1 MNARGPAN
9 WKPAEL
15 TMNSTIPTKMTTRS
29 NDVSVRARSTGA
41 TSSETMARSSRTA
54 IPHPF
59 QPRDEAADESRGSRR
74 PYLTEAVRN
83 VATPRPAVKP
93 SYHRGGPALARGE
106 RPQGPVREADVT
118 TELLVVGGERQRAAE
133 SGTLNVIEPGTG
145 APMAEVAEA
154 GPEDAR
160 RAVDVALRAF
170 EEGPWPRTSATERG
184 RVLLRAS
191 VLVRERLEDLARL
204 EARNVGKPIGDA
216 RDEIGIVADTLEYW
230 GGAAN
235 KILGETVPVQDPG
248 LDVTLREPVGVCA
261 LITPWNFPLV
271 IATWKIAP
279 ALACGNTIIVKPAS
293 YTPLSALRL
302 ADILVEAGL
311 PPGAISVLPGPG
323 SAVGNALV
331 TAPRVNKVG
340 FTGSTE
346 VGSKIM
352 ALAARNITRVSLE
365 LGGKSANVVF
375 ADADMDTAIE
385 RSVWSVFGNTGQ
397 DCCARSRVFVEQSAY
412 DDVVAAM
419 AKRTDELRVGPP
431 LAEETELGPMISAG
445 QRETS
450 LEYLEIG
457 QKEGARLVT
466 GGDIPQGAGG
476 EGGFYLRPAVLAD
489 VRNDTRVAQEEIF
502 GPVACLI
509 PFDTEKE
516 AIRLANETEYGL
528 SGSIWTRDLGRAI
541 RVAKA
546 IRTGV
551 ISVNSSHSVHTE
563 APFGGYKRSGI
574 GREMGMHA
582 VNLYTEVKNVYF
594 SEA

>member
-1 MNARGPAN
+1 M
-9 WKPAEL
+9 
-15 TMNSTIPTKMTTRS
+15 
-29 NDVSVRARSTGA
+29 
-41 TSSETMARSSRTA
+41 
-54 IPHPF
+54 
-59 QPRDEAADESRGSRR
+59 
-74 PYLTEAVRN
+74 
-83 VATPRPAVKP
+83 
-93 SYHRGGPALARGE
+93 
-106 RPQGPVREADVT
+106 T
-118 TELLVVGGERQRAAE
+118 TELLVLGGEGRPAAE
-133 SGTLNVIEPGTG
+133 GKTFAVIEPGTG
-145 APMAEVAEA
+145 APMTEVAEA

-160 RAVDVALRAF
+160 RAVDVAVRAF
-170 EEGPWPRTSATERG
+170 DEGPWPSTPATLRG

-191 VLVRERLEDLARL
+191 GMVRDRLEELARL
-204 EARNVGKPIGDA
+204 EARNAGKPIRDA
-216 RDEIGIVADTLEYW
+216 RDEIEIVADTLEYW

-235 KILGETVPVQDPG
+235 KIFGETVPIQDPG

-271 IATWKIAP
+271 ISTWKIAP
-279 ALACGNTIIVKPAS
+279 ALACGNTIVVKPAS
-293 YTPLSALRL
+293 YTPLSVLRL
-302 ADILVEAGL
+302 AEILVEAGL
-311 PPGAISVLPGPG
+311 PADAISVLPGPG

-331 TAPRVNKVG
+331 ADPRVNKVG

-352 ALAARNITRVSLE
+352 ALAARNVTRVSLE

-375 ADADMDTAIE
+375 ADADMDTAVE

-397 DCCARSRVFVEQSAY
+397 DCCARSRVLVERSAY
-412 DDVVAAM
+412 DEVVAAM

-431 LAEETELGPMISAG
+431 LEEETELGPMISAG

-466 GGDIPQGAGG
+466 GGDIPQVAGG

-502 GPVACLI
+502 GPVASLI
-509 PFDTEKE
+509 AFDTEEE
-516 AIRLANETEYGL
+516 AIRMANETEYGL

>member
-1 MNARGPAN
+1 M
-9 WKPAEL
+9 
-15 TMNSTIPTKMTTRS
+15 
-29 NDVSVRARSTGA
+29 
-41 TSSETMARSSRTA
+41 
-54 IPHPF
+54 
-59 QPRDEAADESRGSRR
+59 
-74 PYLTEAVRN
+74 
-83 VATPRPAVKP
+83 
-93 SYHRGGPALARGE
+93 
-106 RPQGPVREADVT
+106 T
-118 TELLVVGGERQRAAE
+118 TELLVLGGEGRPAAE
-133 SGTLNVIEPGTG
+133 GRTFGVIEPGTG
-145 APMAEVAEA
+145 APMAEVSEA

-160 RAVDVALRAF
+160 RAVDVAVRAF
-170 EEGPWPRTSATERG
+170 DEGPWPRTSATARG

-191 VLVRERLEDLARL
+191 MLVRERLEDLARL
-204 EARNVGKPIGDA
+204 EARNAGKPIRDA

-235 KILGETVPVQDPG
+235 KIFGETVPIQDPG

-271 IATWKIAP
+271 ISTWKIAP
-279 ALACGNTIIVKPAS
+279 ALACGNTIVVKPAS
-293 YTPLSALRL
+293 YTPLSVLRL
-302 ADILVEAGL
+302 AEILVEAGL
-311 PPGAISVLPGPG
+311 PAEAISVLPGPG

-331 TAPRVNKVG
+331 TDPRVNKVG

-375 ADADMDTAIE
+375 ADADMDTAVE

-397 DCCARSRVFVEQSAY
+397 DCCARSRVFVERSAY

-431 LAEETELGPMISAG
+431 LEEETELGPMISAG

-466 GGDIPQGAGG
+466 GGDIPQLVGG

-509 PFDTEKE
+509 PFDTEDD

>member
-1 MNARGPAN
+1 M
-9 WKPAEL
+9 
-15 TMNSTIPTKMTTRS
+15 
-29 NDVSVRARSTGA
+29 
-41 TSSETMARSSRTA
+41 
-54 IPHPF
+54 
-59 QPRDEAADESRGSRR
+59 
-74 PYLTEAVRN
+74 
-83 VATPRPAVKP
+83 
-93 SYHRGGPALARGE
+93 
-106 RPQGPVREADVT
+106 T
-118 TELLVVGGERQRAAE
+118 TELLVLGGEGRPAAE
-133 SGTLNVIEPGTG
+133 GKTFGVIEPGTG
-145 APMAEVAEA
+145 APMADVAEA

-160 RAVDVALRAF
+160 RAVEVAVRAF
-170 EEGPWPRTSATERG
+170 DEGPWPRTSATLRG

-191 VLVRERLEDLARL
+191 AMVRERLEDLARV

-235 KILGETVPVQDPG
+235 KIFGETVPIQDPG

-271 IATWKIAP
+271 ISTWKIAP
-279 ALACGNTIIVKPAS
+279 ALGCGNTIVVKPAS
-293 YTPLSALRL
+293 YTPLSVLRL
-302 ADILVEAGL
+302 AEILVEAGL
-311 PPGAISVLPGPG
+311 PPEAISVLPGPG

-331 TAPRVNKVG
+331 TDPRVNKVG

-375 ADADMDTAIE
+375 ADADMDMAVE

-397 DCCARSRVFVEQSAY
+397 DCCARSRVFVERSAY

-431 LAEETELGPMISAG
+431 LEEETELGPMISAG

-466 GGDIPQGAGG
+466 GGDIPQVAGG

-509 PFDTEKE
+509 PFDSEEE

>member
-1 MNARGPAN
+1 
-9 WKPAEL
+9 
-15 TMNSTIPTKMTTRS
+15 MTTKLL
-29 NDVSVRARSTGA
+29 VLGG
-41 TSSETMARSSRTA
+41 E
-54 IPHPF
+54 
-59 QPRDEAADESRGSRR
+59 G
-74 PYLTEAVRN
+74 
-83 VATPRPAVKP
+83 RPA
-93 SYHRGGPALARGE
+93 
-106 RPQGPVREADVT
+106 
-118 TELLVVGGERQRAAE
+118 AE
-133 SGTLNVIEPGTG
+133 GRTFGVIEPGTG

-160 RAVDVALRAF
+160 RAVDVAVRAF
-170 EEGPWPRTSATERG
+170 DEGPWPRTSATVRG

-191 VLVRERLEDLARL
+191 TLVRERLEDLARL
-204 EARNVGKPIGDA
+204 EARNVGKPIRDA

-235 KILGETVPVQDPG
+235 KIFGETVPIQDPG

-261 LITPWNFPLV
+261 LITSWNFPLV
-271 IATWKIAP
+271 ISTWKIAP
-279 ALACGNTIIVKPAS
+279 ALACGNTIVVKPAS
-293 YTPLSALRL
+293 YTPLSVLRL
-302 ADILVEAGL
+302 AEILVEAGL
-311 PPGAISVLPGPG
+311 PPEAISVLPGPG

-331 TAPRVNKVG
+331 TDPRVNKVG

-466 GGDIPQGAGG
+466 GGDIPQVAGG

-509 PFDTEKE
+509 PFDTEEE